1 MSFSRLS
8 YTFIFV
14 AKKIN
19 IMDFQQ
25 IVSIISSLISSVALP
40 LLGVFLFYDSKKRK
54 ANAEAR
60 RAELD
65 NLTVYAD
72 EWKALYEQR
81 DKRVDELN
89 AKIDQLYKEKEDDR
103 QRIRE
108 LQEKNTT
115 LALEN
120 TSLRIK
126 ECQVKGCKS
135 RVPPSDY

>member
-1 MSFSRLS
+1 
-8 YTFIFV
+8 
-14 AKKIN
+14 
-19 IMDFQQ
+19 MDFPQ
-25 IVSIISSLISSVALP
+25 IVSIISSLVSSVALP

-89 AKIDQLYKEKEDDR
+89 AKIDQLYQEKETDR

-126 ECQVKGCKS
+126 ECQVKGCPN

>member
-1 MSFSRLS
+1 
-8 YTFIFV
+8 
-14 AKKIN
+14 
-19 IMDFQQ
+19 MDFQQ
-25 IVSIISSLISSVALP
+25 IVSIISSLVSSVALP
-40 LLGVFLFYDSKKRK
+40 VLGVFLFYDSKKRK

-89 AKIDQLYKEKEDDR
+89 VKIDQLYKEKEDDR

>member
-1 MSFSRLS
+1 
-8 YTFIFV
+8 
-14 AKKIN
+14 
-19 IMDFQQ
+19 MDFQQ

-65 NLTVYAD
+65 NLTLYAD

>member
-1 MSFSRLS
+1 MGEIPERRCGM
-8 YTFIFV
+8 
-14 AKKIN
+14 N
-19 IMDFQQ
+19 EFQT
-25 IVSIISSLISSVALP
+25 VVTIISSLVSSVVLP

-89 AKIDQLYKEKEDDR
+89 VKIDQLYKEKEDDR

>member
-1 MSFSRLS
+1 M
-8 YTFIFV
+8 
-14 AKKIN
+14 N
-19 IMDFQQ
+19 EFQT
-25 IVSIISSLISSVALP
+25 VVTIISSLISSVALP

-65 NLTVYAD
+65 NLTLYAD

>member
-1 MSFSRLS
+1 M
-8 YTFIFV
+8 
-14 AKKIN
+14 N
-19 IMDFQQ
+19 EFQT
-25 IVSIISSLISSVALP
+25 VVTIISSLVSSVALP

-60 RAELD
+60 KAEME
-65 NLTVYAD
+65 NLTGYAD

-89 AKIDQLYKEKEDDR
+89 VKIDQLYKEKEDDR

>member
-1 MSFSRLS
+1 M
-8 YTFIFV
+8 
-14 AKKIN
+14 N
-19 IMDFQQ
+19 EFQT
-25 IVSIISSLISSVALP
+25 VVNIISSLVSSVALP

-60 RAELD
+60 KAEMD
-65 NLTVYAD
+65 NLTGYAE

>member
-1 MSFSRLS
+1 M
-8 YTFIFV
+8 
-14 AKKIN
+14 N
-19 IMDFQQ
+19 EFQT
-25 IVSIISSLISSVALP
+25 VVTIISSLVSSVALP
-40 LLGVFLFYDSKKRK
+40 VLGVFLFYDSKKRK

>member
-1 MSFSRLS
+1 
-8 YTFIFV
+8 
-14 AKKIN
+14 
-19 IMDFQQ
+19 MDFQQ
-25 IVSIISSLISSVALP
+25 IVSIISSLVSSVALP
-40 LLGVFLFYDSKKRK
+40 LFGVFIFYDSKKRK

-65 NLTVYAD
+65 NLTLYAD

-89 AKIDQLYKEKEDDR
+89 VKIDQLYKEKEDDR

-135 RVPPSDY
+135 RIPPSDY

>member
-1 MSFSRLS
+1 
-8 YTFIFV
+8 
-14 AKKIN
+14 
-19 IMDFQQ
+19 MDFQQ
-25 IVSIISSLISSVALP
+25 IVSIISSLVSSVALP

-108 LQEKNTT
+108 LQEKNTM

-126 ECQVKGCKS
+126 ECQVKGCKN
-135 RVPPSDY
+135 RIPPSDY

>member
-1 MSFSRLS
+1 M
-8 YTFIFV
+8 
-14 AKKIN
+14 N
-19 IMDFQQ
+19 EFQT
-25 IVSIISSLISSVALP
+25 VVTIISSLVSSVALP
-40 LLGVFLFYDSKKRK
+40 LFGVFIFYDSKKRK

-126 ECQVKGCKS
+126 ECQVKGCKN
-135 RVPPSDY
+135 RIPPSDY

>member
-1 MSFSRLS
+1 
-8 YTFIFV
+8 
-14 AKKIN
+14 
-19 IMDFQQ
+19 MDFQQ

-65 NLTVYAD
+65 NLTLYAD

-89 AKIDQLYKEKEDDR
+89 VKIDQLYKEKEDDR

>member
-1 MSFSRLS
+1 M
-8 YTFIFV
+8 
-14 AKKIN
+14 N
-19 IMDFQQ
+19 EFQT
-25 IVSIISSLISSVALP
+25 VVTIISSLVSSVALP
-40 LLGVFLFYDSKKRK
+40 VLGVFLFYDSKKRK

-65 NLTVYAD
+65 NLTLYAD

-81 DKRVDELN
+81 DKRADELN
-89 AKIDQLYKEKEDDR
+89 AKIDQLYKEQADDR

-135 RVPPSDY
+135 RIPPSDY

>member
-1 MSFSRLS
+1 M
-8 YTFIFV
+8 
-14 AKKIN
+14 N
-19 IMDFQQ
+19 EFQT
-25 IVSIISSLISSVALP
+25 VVTIISSLVSSVALP
-40 LLGVFLFYDSKKRK
+40 VLGVFLFYDSKKRK

-89 AKIDQLYKEKEDDR
+89 VKIDQLYKEKEDDR

>member
-1 MSFSRLS
+1 
-8 YTFIFV
+8 
-14 AKKIN
+14 
-19 IMDFQQ
+19 MDFQQ

-40 LLGVFLFYDSKKRK
+40 VLGVFLFYDSKKRK

>member
-1 MSFSRLS
+1 MEQLS
-8 YTFIFV
+8 EIFNLLGGAV
-14 AKKIN
+14 T
-19 IMDFQQ
+19 
-25 IVSIISSLISSVALP
+25 SVVLP
-40 LLGVFLFYDSKKRK
+40 LLGVLLFYDSKKRSEAAK
-54 ANAEAR
+54 AKQSEAEAR
-60 RAELD
+60 KMEEEYLSIRAG
-65 NLTVYAD
+65 
-72 EWKALYEQR
+72 EWRKLYEEER
-81 DKRVDELN
+81 EVEKELN

>member
-1 MSFSRLS
+1 
-8 YTFIFV
+8 
-14 AKKIN
+14 
-19 IMDFQQ
+19 MDFQQ

-65 NLTVYAD
+65 NLTLYAD

-126 ECQVKGCKS
+126 ECQVKGCKN
-135 RVPPSDY
+135 RIPPSDY

>member
-89 AKIDQLYKEKEDDR
+89 VKIDQLYKEKEDDR

>member
-1 MSFSRLS
+1 M
-8 YTFIFV
+8 
-14 AKKIN
+14 N
-19 IMDFQQ
+19 EFQT
-25 IVSIISSLISSVALP
+25 VVTIISSLVSSVALP

-126 ECQVKGCKS
+126 ECQVKGCKN
-135 RVPPSDY
+135 RIPPSDY

>member
-1 MSFSRLS
+1 
-8 YTFIFV
+8 
-14 AKKIN
+14 
-19 IMDFQQ
+19 MDFQQ

-65 NLTVYAD
+65 NLTLYAD

-89 AKIDQLYKEKEDDR
+89 AKIDQLYNEKEDDR

-108 LQEKNTT
+108 LQEKNTK
-115 LALEN
+115 LDLEN

>member
-1 MSFSRLS
+1 M
-8 YTFIFV
+8 
-14 AKKIN
+14 N
-19 IMDFQQ
+19 EFQT
-25 IVSIISSLISSVALP
+25 VVTIISSLVSSVALP
-40 LLGVFLFYDSKKRK
+40 VLGVFLFYDSKKRK

-60 RAELD
+60 KAEMD
-65 NLTVYAD
+65 TLTGYAE
-72 EWKALYEQR
+72 EWKGLYEQR

>member
-65 NLTVYAD
+65 NLTLYAD

-135 RVPPSDY
+135 RIPPSDY